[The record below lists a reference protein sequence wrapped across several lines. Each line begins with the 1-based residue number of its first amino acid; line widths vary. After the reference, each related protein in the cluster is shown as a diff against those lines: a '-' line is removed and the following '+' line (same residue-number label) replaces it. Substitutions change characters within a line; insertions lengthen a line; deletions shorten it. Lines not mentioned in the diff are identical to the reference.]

1 MNFGQVTLCL
11 GSALLVGCSQSKPQV
26 TVLPVRTMKPA
37 TQTAETK
44 PVPIGPLGAARN
56 VRGSETIKVYGMNRY
71 VDPGDPRVLHERHAI
86 YRVEQRPSWI
96 TQSDRNQDGILLGP
110 VLGLRNA
117 RYAPEPL
124 PGETARDVAQTKQ
137 SLQDASRD
145 IHTMQENQE
154 KLATTV
160 QSLAEKTL
168 DAQRKL
174 AVAVSTLNSRVKKLE
189 GNPDDTAEG
198 SASAS
203 ESKVPPGG
211 VIVRSGE

>member
-1 MNFGQVTLCL
+1 MNVGRMTLCL
-11 GSALLVGCSQSKPQV
+11 GSALLVGCSQSKPQAI
-26 TVLPVRTMKPA
+26 VLPVRTMKPS
-37 TQTAETK
+37 TQTAKTK
-44 PVPIGPLGAARN
+44 PVPIGPLGTMRS
-56 VRGSETIKVYGMNRY
+56 VRASESVKVYGMNRY

-137 SLQDASRD
+137 TLQDATRD

-154 KLATTV
+154 KLVSTV
-160 QSLAEKTL
+160 QALAEKTL
-168 DAQRKL
+168 DAQRTL
-174 AVAVSTLNSRVKKLE
+174 ATAVSTLNGRVKKLE
-189 GNPDDTAEG
+189 ENPDATAEG
-198 SASAS
+198 SAGAS

-211 VIVRSGE
+211 LIIRSGE